1 VAQQFNALPQYELP
15 LHRGEKI
22 TTPWYTHFAN
32 TFTGKPPDAES
43 TVAVTPSPMT
53 YTVQQKGFLIVQGGT
68 VSLIQFSRGLV
79 ANHTTG
85 QTQGCFPL
93 SQGDSLIIT
102 YSAAPNLTWVPQ

>member
-1 VAQQFNALPQYELP
+1 MTQFNALPQYEMP

-32 TFTGKPPDAES
+32 IYKGKPPASENG
-43 TVAVTPSPMT
+43 VAVTPSPMV
-53 YTVQQKGFLIVQGGT
+53 YTAQSRGFLIVQGGT

-85 QTQGCFPL
+85 LTQGPFPL

-102 YSAAPNLTWVPQ
+102 YSVAPNLTWVPQ

>member
-1 VAQQFNALPQYELP
+1 LTQFHALPTYELP

-22 TTPWYTHFAN
+22 TTPWYNFFAN
-32 TFTGKPPDAES
+32 TFKGKPPDSEN
-43 TVAVTPSPMT
+43 AVTPTGSPFT
-53 YTVQQKGFLIVQGGT
+53 YTAGNKGFLIVQGGT

-85 QTQGCFPL
+85 QTQGAIPL

-102 YSAAPNLTWVPQ
+102 YSSAPNLTWVPQ

>member
-1 VAQQFNALPQYELP
+1 MTQFHSLPTYDLP

-22 TTPWYTHFAN
+22 TTPWFNFFAN
-32 TFTGKPPDAES
+32 TFKGKPPASEN
-43 TVAVTPSPMT
+43 AVTPTSSPFT
-53 YTVQQKGFLIVQGGT
+53 YTAQNKGFLIVQGGT

-85 QTQGCFPL
+85 QTQGCLPL

-102 YSAAPNLTWVPQ
+102 YSSAPNLTWVPT